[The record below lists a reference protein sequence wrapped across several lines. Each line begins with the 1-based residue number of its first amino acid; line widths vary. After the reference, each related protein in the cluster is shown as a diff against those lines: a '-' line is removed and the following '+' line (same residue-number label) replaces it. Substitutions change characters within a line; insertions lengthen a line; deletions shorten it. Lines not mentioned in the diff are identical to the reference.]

1 MQACCSL
8 TRANDLHDVISSY
21 IMQYVQLSDLE
32 AKEGSESISLA
43 ATLRNPFVPQ
53 TERLNK
59 VSIKRLRGA
68 AAFRVVPAYTL
79 LVA

>member
-1 MQACCSL
+1 MCV
-8 TRANDLHDVISSY
+8 T
-21 IMQYVQLSDLE
+21 QLSDLE

-53 TERLNK
+53 TEHLNK

-68 AAFRVVPAYTL
+68 AVFHVVPAYAL